1 MITQNNLVHLRLSPI
16 MIEAL
21 TELSFIAGMSKQ
33 EIIRLALAEFIEKRT
48 EKNIFSKSLKENRI
62 NNPNTVL

>member
-21 TELSFIAGMSKQ
+21 TELSFITGMSKQ

-48 EKNIFSKSLKENRI
+48 ETNIFSKSLKENRI

>member
-21 TELSFIAGMSKQ
+21 TELSFITGMSKQ

>member
-21 TELSFIAGMSKQ
+21 TELSFITGMSKQ

-48 EKNIFSKSLKENRI
+48 EKNIFSKGLKENRI

>member
-1 MITQNNLVHLRLSPI
+1 

-21 TELSFIAGMSKQ
+21 TELSFITGMSKQ

>member
-1 MITQNNLVHLRLSPI
+1 MITQNNLVHLRLSLI

-21 TELSFIAGMSKQ
+21 TELSFITGMSKQ